1 MPSPSRLLEPS
12 RLRVSSEVRPAFR
25 PQTGKDALGP
35 ARPGPARL
43 QAPTSSPTEPAR
55 PTACPAPSQAPQ
67 PRSPLPPAG
76 PSPPAALGPAQ
87 AAHRSGSAAQRPEGP
102 RPPGSHRARPGK
114 RRRHRRAAAAARL
127 AQTWL
132 LAALPR
138 SEPLLLRSYRG
149 RGTPAGGRQRPPQ
162 GRAPLP
168 AGHASAHSAPWRGLH
183 APRPPRSRPA
193 ALCCRLGP
201 GKGQRGRTKLLRTNY

>member
-1 MPSPSRLLEPS
+1 MPSPSLLPEPS

-43 QAPTSSPTEPAR
+43 QAPTSGPTEPAR

-87 AAHRSGSAAQRPEGP
+87 AAHRSGSAAQRLGGGGCGAG
-102 RPPGSHRARPGK
+102 RD
-114 RRRHRRAAAAARL
+114 RRRAEPPPSSFVRAL
-127 AQTWL
+127 FL
-132 LAALPR
+132 VKGLG
-138 SEPLLLRSYRG
+138 G
-149 RGTPAGGRQRPPQ
+149 RGP
-162 GRAPLP
+162 GRALEIYPFVYVTISSIFP
-168 AGHASAHSAPWRGLH
+168 ALQTTSLSPSWANWYSQVSP
-183 APRPPRSRPA
+183 SF
-193 ALCCRLGP
+193 LGGISGNP
-201 GKGQRGRTKLLRTNY
+201 ESLFGSDSKFRKCYGDGR